1 MTTGHVFKFDAENSL
16 GLFVIFQ
23 VHSKPFA
30 LVRFLKASTATEACA
45 ELSRTFAGKF
55 KPALPGMIGMAQR
68 HMARQQ
74 SFAVLT
80 N

>member
-30 LVRFLKASTATEACA
+30 LVRFLNSANATDACY

-55 KPALPGMIGMAQR
+55 KPAMPGMIAMAQR